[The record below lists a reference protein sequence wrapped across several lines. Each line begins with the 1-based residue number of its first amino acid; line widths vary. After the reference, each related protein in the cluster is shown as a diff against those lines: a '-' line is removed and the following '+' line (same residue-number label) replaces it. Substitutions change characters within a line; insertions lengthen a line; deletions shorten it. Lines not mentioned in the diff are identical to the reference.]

1 MYLKVFAPIH
11 PWEQKKTILNT
22 MQVFGVM
29 IKLLVSPVNIEEAQ
43 RSVKGGADIIDVKN
57 PAEGSLGANFPWIIH
72 EISGFSKKEGKE
84 VSATIGD
91 MDNKPGTA
99 SLAALG
105 AAFSG
110 ADYIKVGLFGVRSKE
125 EAIKMLNAVVKA
137 VKEYDSAKKVVA
149 AGYAD
154 YIRTGSVP
162 PSILPEV
169 CELTCTDGVM
179 VDTAIKDGKSLF
191 DFMSLHEAELFVSEA
206 HERGL
211 FCALAGNIGWK
222 DIDVLKRIKP
232 DIIGVRTA
240 VCENGRN
247 SSISS
252 KLVSELVRMLK

>member
-1 MYLKVFAPIH
+1 MTTYQI
-11 PWEQKKTILNT
+11 QTITILNT
-22 MQVFGVM
+22 MMKFEMM
-29 IKLLVSPVNIEEAQ
+29 IKLLVSPVNIEEAKK
-43 RSVKGGADIIDVKN
+43 SIDGGADIIDVKN
-57 PAEGSLGANFPWIIH
+57 PAEGSLGANFPWIIE
-72 EISGFSKKEGKE
+72 EISCFSKKQGKE

-91 MDNKPGTA
+91 MDSKPGTA

-137 VKEYDSAKKVVA
+137 VKGYDSSKKVVA

-154 YIRTGSVP
+154 YMRTGSLP

-169 CELTCTDGVM
+169 CELTCADGVM

-191 DFMSLHEAELFVSEA
+191 DFMSPHEAELFVLDA
-206 HERGL
+206 QKRGL
-211 FCALAGNIGWK
+211 FCALAGNVGWK

-252 KLVSELVRMLK
+252 RLVSELVRLLK